1 MLFDKTISDY
11 VERTG
16 EKYRTQ
22 IDVSIAGTK
31 VYGIYNGIKP
41 AGINGIYKGI
51 EPEGVKGLNCDM
63 EILIEDL
70 DASDAVMK
78 FGGASAAVLNFAS
91 YSRPGSTFLLGGL
104 DQESDLCK
112 HSFLYN
118 VLRQCPDY
126 YQWNCV
132 NVNRGMGRKHALYTP
147 YVIFEKDGEHRRID
161 VISCSI
167 QNWAV
172 ARTYGITNTENVRE
186 LKERISFVLKIAE
199 ENGIKRLILGAWGCG
214 SFGQN
219 ATTVAKA
226 FADVLCNHRSFSQ
239 VIFAIPNYGDDNLER
254 FRSVFSHYSIL
265 KSR

>member
-11 VERTG
+11 VERTE

-41 AGINGIYKGI
+41 AGINGIYKGV

-186 LKERISFVLKIAE
+186 LKERISFILKIAE
-199 ENGIKRLILGAWGCG
+199 ENGIKRFLVLGVVVVLDKTQLLLLKLLQMCSVIIAALAKLSLQFQIVEMITWKDLEVYFHIIL
-214 SFGQN
+214 F
-219 ATTVAKA
+219 
-226 FADVLCNHRSFSQ
+226 
-239 VIFAIPNYGDDNLER
+239 
-254 FRSVFSHYSIL
+254 
-265 KSR
+265 

>member
-41 AGINGIYKGI
+41 AGINGIYKGV

-147 YVIFEKDGEHRRID
+147 YVIFEKDDCPSCPKFIEKFNELAKNKNILFFCKKRR
-161 VISCSI
+161 
-167 QNWAV
+167 
-172 ARTYGITNTENVRE
+172 TE
-186 LKERISFVLKIAE
+186 
-199 ENGIKRLILGAWGCG
+199 
-214 SFGQN
+214 
-219 ATTVAKA
+219 
-226 FADVLCNHRSFSQ
+226 
-239 VIFAIPNYGDDNLER
+239 
-254 FRSVFSHYSIL
+254 
-265 KSR
+265 

>member
-1 MLFDKTISDY
+1 MLFDKTINDY
-11 VERTG
+11 VERTE

-41 AGINGIYKGI
+41 VGINGIYKGI

-118 VLRQCPDY
+118 FLRQCPDY

-161 VISCSI
+161 VITRSPPTSPL
-167 QNWAV
+167 

-239 VIFAIPNYGDDNLER
+239 VIFAIPNCGDDNLER